1 MVCLDSDKVIV
12 LTNYRRNIYRTPSLS
27 YHSAFAFP
35 VPKIMLRDHVN
46 RRSTLCSA
54 SSTSINHWTGHTPNQ
69 HLSTPK
75 QGTLTYTGKKIW
87 HLPPNPPDICF
98 PLIGSSTSHAFK
110 RLRLRLLFISYHFN
124 IDDYAGDIIH
134 LKRWSIFVTS
144 YSDSPEKKLA
154 SSGAFC
160 CTYGSYIESYQ
171 PHHAAELS
179 PRSDRLR

>member
-46 RRSTLCSA
+46 S
-54 SSTSINHWTGHTPNQ
+54 Q

-75 QGTLTYTGKKIW
+75 QGILTYTGKKIW
-87 HLPPNPPDICF
+87 HLSPNLPDICF

-110 RLRLRLLFISYHFN
+110 RLRLRLLLISYHFN